1 MNNHFIL
8 NIAVFIAAVLS
19 APIAFESVNAQTDN
33 NSTEHD
39 IIVSNETFTSALD
52 LFAEPE
58 SIGGYGV
65 YEERNSNAFAPGED
79 IVLYVEPIGFSYQ
92 PVAPIAP
99 NNDTLYLMNFTA
111 DIIITD
117 TDGNVLAGFQDLPI
131 SEIVS
136 HHQNKEINLVIT
148 LSQSSPF
155 PEGDYALLYT
165 VHDGPS
171 GNTFEVAKDITIAD
185 SEGDDLVG

>member
-8 NIAVFIAAVLS
+8 NIAVFIAAALS
-19 APIAFESVNAQTDN
+19 APIAFESVKAQTDN

-39 IIVSNETFTSALD
+39 IIVSNETFTSTLD
-52 LFAEPE
+52 LFAVPE

-136 HHQNKEINLVIT
+136 HYQNKEINLVIT